1 MLSTF
6 APMSETTGSIPSHT
20 GKHIRPDS
28 SKEPRRHPA
37 GRILQFIIPMVVSIG
52 LCAAMFR
59 DIDFHS
65 MMQVIRN
72 ECNFWWIGLM
82 LAISFMAIIFR
93 AMRWG
98 IQLQAVGIR
107 PPLRILIYS
116 IIGTYA
122 VNLVFPRLGE
132 VWRTGYVAYR
142 EQSPFSTVFGTM
154 IADRFADLLTVAILT
169 SATFVIARTPL
180 IAFVRTYPQAYDAI
194 LHFATSPLTW
204 TALLILA
211 IAAWLLLTRS
221 KNRHILGIKHFM
233 QGIWKGFAAIAHMK
247 GKFRWLLLTICIWGA
262 YFTSFAVAFNA
273 FPMTRNLLHTNG
285 PALPLVCFVL
295 TSISMGIPSNGGIGP
310 YQTTLL
316 FGLLLF
322 LPAGTDMA
330 AFKTV
335 GAAFGNVLIAAQTA
349 MFILLGLITFAL
361 IALEKQKDGKN

>member
-1 MLSTF
+1 
-6 APMSETTGSIPSHT
+6 MSQTQGTTAETTHEAAPGNH
-20 GKHIRPDS
+20 GKKPG
-28 SKEPRRHPA
+28 RHPA
-37 GRILQFIIPMVVSIG
+37 GRLLQFIIPLVVSVG

-59 DIDFHS
+59 DIDFRS
-65 MMQVIRN
+65 MVGVIRH
-72 ECNFWWIGLM
+72 ECDFGWIGMM

-98 IQLQAVGIR
+98 IQLRAVGIR
-107 PPLRILIYS
+107 PPLHALVYS

-132 VWRTGYVAYR
+132 VWRTGYIAYR

-169 SATFVIARTPL
+169 SATFVIARDPL
-180 IAFVRTYPQAYDAI
+180 VAFVRTYPRAYEA
-194 LHFATSPLTW
+194 LLNLATSPVTW
-204 TALLILA
+204 AVLIILS

-221 KNRHILGIKHFM
+221 RNRHILGIKHFLK
-233 QGIWKGFAAIAHMK
+233 GIWQGFAAIARMK
-247 GKFRWLLLTICIWGA
+247 GKFRWLLLTLCIWGA

-273 FPMTRNLLHTNG
+273 FPMTRQLLHTHSI
-285 PALPLVCFVL
+285 ALPLVCFVL

-322 LPAGTDMA
+322 LPAGADA
-330 AFKTV
+330 SQFKTV
-335 GAAFGNVLIAAQTA
+335 GAAFGNVMIAAQTL
-349 MFILLGLITFAL
+349 MFIVLGLITFAL
-361 IALEKQKDGKN
+361 IALDKKNAGHKDVKK